1 MRGARGAER
10 AGRAGP
16 ESPGSDN
23 ALRQMVTPLHAG
35 PDRMAPHVH
44 DAAETAVGKAA
55 RELFDIRATFDTP
68 RVARLSRADLLA
80 ALPQPLMAWPLPAR
94 RAPFGL
100 LALDTLL
107 VNALVELATNAPDAL
122 VFRDQRLPSAIDAA
136 LCRPFCARFVELLI
150 GGFSDD
156 PHLPDLPAMN
166 PEHHETDPHR
176 LTYQLDQGD
185 HDMFSA
191 SVSFQDGLR
200 GGVMVIALPV
210 SLCAD
215 QVSGSARRANWRQR
229 LEAHVASAPLA
240 LRADIEQIEMPLSR
254 LLALARGD
262 LLPISATAL
271 GDVSL
276 HAGDGRILIKG
287 RLGQK
292 GRQKA
297 VSITENRL
305 ARNRPVGS
313 ADGGPSAGVSGRQCR
328 TANDGDM
335 SQAADPAEPT
345 TPPVPP

>member
-1 MRGARGAER
+1 MVTPV
-10 AGRAGP
+10 RAGP
-16 ESPGSDN
+16 DK
-23 ALRQMVTPLHAG
+23 
-35 PDRMAPHVH
+35 MAAHVH
-44 DAAETAVGKAA
+44 DAAEAAVGKAA
-55 RELFDIRATFDTP
+55 RELFDTRATLGTP
-68 RVARLSRADLLA
+68 KAARLSRPDLLA
-80 ALPQPLMAWPLPAR
+80 ALPQPVMAWPLPAR

-100 LALDTLL
+100 LALDALL

-210 SLCAD
+210 SLRTG
-215 QVSGSARRANWRQR
+215 QLSGGARRADWRQR

-254 LLALARGD
+254 LLALSRGD

-292 GRQKA
+292 GTKKA
-297 VSITENRL
+297 VSIAENRL
-305 ARNRPVGS
+305 AGNRPVGNK
-313 ADGGPSAGVSGRQCR
+313 DGGPSAGASGCQSRP
-328 TANDGDM
+328 AKEGDM
-335 SQAADPAEPT
+335 AQAAEPT
-345 TPPVPP
+345 TPPVPS